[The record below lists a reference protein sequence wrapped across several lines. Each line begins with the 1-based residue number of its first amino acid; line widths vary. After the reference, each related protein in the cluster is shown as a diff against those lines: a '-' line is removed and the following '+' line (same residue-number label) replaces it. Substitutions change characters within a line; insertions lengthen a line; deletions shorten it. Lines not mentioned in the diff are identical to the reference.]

1 MALPV
6 VFITGKTGMHFRT
19 LYGAIALCAL
29 SLVSNASAQES
40 KLSIGIV
47 TFSTSDVNT
56 NAMVDTMTKAAEAK
70 GWTVDNLNAN
80 GEALQAITSI
90 KQLVTKQVDAIIVT
104 VFDSTGLAAGIAA
117 AKEAGIPVLSAG
129 GGLAD
134 GVALSASTGAG
145 QPMVDLML
153 KNLGNAGTVLD
164 LSYHPGVPCRE
175 RADAFDAAL
184 AANPQIKATT
194 HEITIPGAA
203 ESSQAATSAWL
214 GANADATGP
223 FAIFNCYDDN
233 AMGAIAALKQNGR
246 TDVQV
251 YSYNATAPAL
261 QAVRDGTMTA
271 TLWLDL
277 TSAGQ
282 ILIDSIPQILEQGA
296 AWQSKSVIPDV
307 FIVTKDNIDEFEK
320 AHPQG

>member
-1 MALPV
+1 MKLIRLLGAL
-6 VFITGKTGMHFRT
+6 
-19 LYGAIALCAL
+19 GALL
-29 SLVSNASAQES
+29 LVSTAQAKD

-56 NAMVDTMTKAAEAK
+56 NAMVDSMTADATGK
-70 GWTVDNLNAN
+70 GWKVENLNAN
-80 GEALQAITSI
+80 GEPLQAVTAI
-90 KQLVTKQVDAIIVT
+90 KQLVTKKVDAIIVT
-104 VFDSTGLAAGIAA
+104 VFDSTGLAAGISA

-129 GGLAD
+129 GGLAP

-145 QPMVDLML
+145 EPMVNLLL
-153 KNLGNAGTVLD
+153 KNINNAGTVLH

-175 RADAFDAAL
+175 RADAFDAA
-184 AANPQIKATT
+184 AKANPAIKATN

-214 GANADATGP
+214 GANANAQGP

-246 TDVQV
+246 SDVQV
-251 YSYNATAPAL
+251 YSYNATPPAL
-261 QAVRDGTMTA
+261 QAVRDGAMTA

-277 TSAGQ
+277 KSAGK
-282 ILIDSIPQILEQGA
+282 ILVDAIPEIRAKGDAWEQ
-296 AWQSKSVIPDV
+296 KSVIPDHV
-307 FIVTKDNIDEFEK
+307 IVTKDNLDAFLK
-320 AHPQG
+320 DHPQN